1 MASAVPVVLL
11 LLATGALITPS
22 NADAQAPGGQGR
34 GVGGQRT
41 PPRAPVPGEDAPR
54 GTAALRGYVVAADTG
69 APIRR
74 AQVRISAPEAQD
86 TRITTTDEQGRFE
99 VKELVG
105 GRYTVTASKGG
116 FVTLQYGQRR
126 PGERG
131 TPVDLP
137 AGQTL
142 EKLAIALPRG
152 SVIAGRIV
160 DEFGEPLT
168 GAQVSVLRY
177 AYVNGVRQLRP
188 AGQSDRTDDQGS
200 YRVFGLPPGEYYVTA
215 TLRDD
220 RDGRMVPGDDAPANG
235 YAPTFYPGTTSAAG
249 AQRVSV
255 NLGQQLD
262 GVNFGLGLVPLA
274 RVSGRII
281 GPAGLAPIGPVMAI
295 PEDAIPLSGGGLR
308 MGQSRADGSFEIR
321 GLAPGRYVLQ
331 VGRGR
336 RPTNDLV
343 GRTPIVVAGGD
354 VDNVTI
360 ALTTAAIATG
370 RIESDTTSPPAV
382 RPSQVRISA
391 APANPAPAAM
401 FGGGAMSPVAD
412 DYTFELR
419 GMSGPSYLRVNAPS
433 GWTLD
438 RILLDGQDV
447 TDVPLAFEPGSQVAG
462 LRVVLTQS
470 AAAVSGSVRD
480 DRGAAVLDATVVVFP
495 DDESLWRP
503 QSRFIRTARP
513 DTSGRFEISGLPA
526 SNGYRI
532 VAVQGLE
539 DGQASDPEFLAMVRD
554 RAERLS
560 LARGE
565 AKTTDLRLRP

>member
-1 MASAVPVVLL
+1 M
-11 LLATGALITPS
+11 
-22 NADAQAPGGQGR
+22 GQ
-34 GVGGQRT
+34 GGQRT
-41 PPRAPVPGEDAPR
+41 PPRAMRPGDQAPR
-54 GTAALRGYVVAADTG
+54 GTAVLRGFVMAADTG

-74 AQVRISAPEAQD
+74 AQVRVSASEAQD
-86 TRITTTDEQGRFE
+86 TRITATDEQGRFE
-99 VKELVG
+99 LKELVA

-142 EKLAIALPRG
+142 EKVVIGLPRG
-152 SVIAGRIV
+152 SVIAGSIV

-177 AYVNGVRQLRP
+177 AYVNGRRQLRP

-200 YRVFGLPPGEYYVTA
+200 FRVFGLPPGEYYVTA

-220 RDGRMVPGDDAPANG
+220 RGPRMLQQADDDAPASG
-235 YAPTFYPGTTSAAG
+235 YAPTYFPGTTSPAD
-249 AQRVSV
+249 AQRVVV
-255 NLGQQLD
+255 NLGEEVN
-262 GVNFGLGLVPLA
+262 GVAFGLTLVPLA
-274 RVSGRII
+274 RVSGRVV
-281 GPAGLAPIGPVMAI
+281 GPAGLAPVGPVVAM
-295 PEDAIPLSGGGLR
+295 PDDAMRLSGGGIR
-308 MGQSRADGSFEIR
+308 TGQTRADGSFEIP

-336 RPTNDLV
+336 RSGSDLV
-343 GRTPIVVAGGD
+343 GRTSIVVAGAD

-360 ALTTAAIATG
+360 PLTA
-370 RIESDTTSPPAV
+370 PAV
-382 RPSQVRISA
+382 ARGRVETDTGASPVFRESQVRISA
-391 APANPAPAAM
+391 VPADQAPAAA
-401 FGGGAMSPVAD
+401 FGSGAMSPVAD
-412 DYTFELR
+412 DHSFELR
-419 GMSGPSYLRVNAPS
+419 GMSGPSFLRVNAPS
-433 GWTLD
+433 GWYLK

-447 TDVPLAFEPGSQVAG
+447 TDVPLAFDPGSQVAG

-470 AAAVSGSVRD
+470 AAAVSGSIRD

-495 DDESLWRP
+495 DDDALWLP

-513 DTSGRFEISGLPA
+513 DTSGRFDIGGLPGSSA
-526 SNGYRI
+526 YRI
-532 VAVQGLE
+532 IAVQALE
-539 DGQASDPEFLAMVRD
+539 DGQASDPEFLGIIRD

-560 LARGE
+560 VAEGE
-565 AKTTDLRLRP
+565 IKSLDLRLR

>member
-1 MASAVPVVLL
+1 MRASLIVLPFVLGVVALAVPTDLV
-11 LLATGALITPS
+11 
-22 NADAQAPGGQGR
+22 AQIPRGPGGAA
-34 GVGGQRT
+34 GQRT
-41 PPRAPVPGEDAPR
+41 PPRAMRPGEEPPR
-54 GTAALRGYVVAADTG
+54 GTAVLRGYVIAADTG

-74 AQVRISAPEAQD
+74 AQVRVSAPDAQD
-86 TRITTTDEQGRFE
+86 TRMTITDEQGRFE
-99 VKELVG
+99 FTELVG
-105 GRYTVTASKGG
+105 GHYSVTASKGG

-142 EKLAIALPRG
+142 EKVAIGLPRG
-152 SVIAGRIV
+152 SVIAGRIS

-168 GAQVSVLRY
+168 GAQVSVLRF
-177 AYVNGVRQLRP
+177 AYVNGARQLRP

-220 RDGRMVPGDDAPANG
+220 RGGPRARLDDDVTASG

-249 AQRVSV
+249 AQRVTV
-255 NLGQQLD
+255 NLGEELP
-262 GVNFGLGLVPLA
+262 GVNFGLTLVPLA
-274 RVSGRII
+274 RVSGRIL
-281 GPAGLAPIGPVMAI
+281 GPGGLTPTGPVMAI
-295 PEDAIPLSGGGLR
+295 PDEAMPLGGGSVR
-308 MGQSRADGSFEIR
+308 TGQSRADGTFEIR

-336 RPTNDLV
+336 RPTDDLV
-343 GRTPIVVAGGD
+343 GRTSIVVAGAD

-360 ALTTAAIATG
+360 ALTTAAVATG
-370 RIESDTTSPPAV
+370 RIESDSTSPPAV
-382 RPSQVRISA
+382 RPGQMRLSA
-391 APANPAPAAM
+391 VSADPVPAAA
-401 FGGGAMSPVAD
+401 FGGGASSPVAD
-412 DYTFELR
+412 DFSFELR
-419 GMSGPSYLRVNAPS
+419 GMAGPAYLRVSAPS
-433 GWTLD
+433 GWYLD
-438 RILLDGQDV
+438 RILLDGRDV
-447 TDVPLAFEPGSQVAG
+447 TDTPIPFEPGMRVAG

-470 AAAVSGSVRD
+470 ASAISGAVRD

-495 DDESLWRP
+495 DDDALWRP

-513 DTSGRFEISGLPA
+513 DTSGRFELSGLPPFD
-526 SNGYRI
+526 SYRI
-532 VAVQGLE
+532 VAVQALE
-539 DGQASDPEFLAMVRD
+539 DGQANDPEFLALIRD

-565 AKTTDLRLRP
+565 AKNLELRLR